1 MSTSAAESQ
10 RRRTLVSLVIAAIA
24 AGLSIW
30 TVLDRG
36 WVPFDE
42 GTIAQAAERVMH
54 GEVPHRDF
62 ADPYTGGL
70 PWLHALAM
78 RVFGVTLMAPR
89 YALFIAFLLWL
100 PAVWWL
106 ARRSCGRR
114 WAVAITILAAWW
126 SLPVYPAAMPTWY
139 LLFLGTWIVVALE
152 RWHASGQAR
161 WLVATGLACGIAVT
175 IKQTGLYL
183 LAGALLGV
191 LFREQED
198 TRLRWNGAAPA
209 GSTDAIIV
217 VLVAALGALVTKLL
231 AIGLGSGDVLH
242 LLFPIGSL
250 LLLAAL
256 REWRLT
262 DDRVLRWR
270 TLLRA
275 AGIVIAAAAVP
286 VVIFLLPYLRH
297 GALDS
302 LFAGAVGAGINR
314 MSALHLGMRPAGT
327 LIIAVLPVY
336 GVLLLEAMSRERPP
350 LRIVALVLGVALL
363 WFSIRSVEGYRRL
376 WYFGTSILPLAVATV
391 CCAGY
396 RAWRANRMLDPV
408 LLALAG
414 ITAFQALNQFPF
426 SAPNYYAYVAPLAIL
441 TAGAAAAQ
449 FHALTRLYAATL
461 ILAGFSGVVLRIGSV
476 HSVGGY
482 PIWWDYAHRLA
493 VPRGG
498 LLVTTYDSVRYGR
511 VVELVARHRS
521 AGAVY
526 AGPELPEVYFLT
538 ASKSPGPDSYSLF
551 AAPATDSGQLA
562 RVFNPAAADVLVI
575 KRRPMFGP
583 PLPPDVYRWL
593 ADRYPVGERIDT
605 LEVRWHAAP
614 PAQSGD
620 FARFVDGYL
629 DAFARRHPS
638 IAAGNGIHDHDDL
651 LDDLSAGA
659 IGQEIAELKR
669 ERAALAAF
677 DLGTLTADE
686 RVDRRILDG
695 IIDGWL
701 LEQETLQN
709 WRRNPM
715 LYASALAD
723 GVHNLMTME
732 SDPAPVRMRRVISK
746 LAQVPALLAAA
757 RANVR
762 TPPRLFAERG
772 AEMMRGVSA
781 MLEHDLPLAFTNV
794 GNAALMDSLLQS
806 ARVARLLVDAYTGYL
821 EREVVP
827 AAIGDFA
834 IGADNLARRFR
845 DEELLATPLD
855 QMVAL
860 GQRELASTQAQFTK
874 AAAMLEPGRNA
885 LQVWGDVR
893 RNHPKRG
900 EVVAAT
906 QRIVDSL
913 AAFVRSHRLA
923 ALPDGEHVVVAPSQ
937 PFDLGFGSMHAS
949 PPLEKTPVKSIYY
962 ITDARADQTPAEQE
976 AWLERFNYAS
986 LTITSA
992 HEAIP
997 GHWLHSIYMR
1007 QTPGKVRRI
1016 WIGLNPFPQP
1026 SSGQDGWAHYSEQL
1040 IVDEG
1045 FGNGD
1050 PRLRMAQLSDA
1061 LTRICRLLS
1070 GIKLHT
1076 RQWTL
1081 SDAARCFE
1089 ADAHLA
1095 APAATREAERGA
1107 YDPTYGGYFLGKRGF
1122 LKLRADYAA
1131 KMGRQFDLR
1140 AFHERIMRNGIAPIW
1155 AHRQLLLP
1163 GDTMEIIK

>member
-10 RRRTLVSLVIAAIA
+10 RRRTLVSLAIGISVAA
-24 AGLSIW
+24 LSVW

-42 GTIAQAAERVMH
+42 GTIAQAAERVLH
-54 GEVPHRDF
+54 GDVPHRDF
-62 ADPYTGGL
+62 TDPYTGGL
-70 PWLHALAM
+70 PYWHALAM
-78 RVFGVTLMAPR
+78 RVFGVSLMAPR

-106 ARRSCGRR
+106 ARRGCGRR

-139 LLFLGTWIVVALE
+139 LLFIATWIVVALE
-152 RWHASGQAR
+152 RWHVSGHAR
-161 WLVATGLACGIAVT
+161 WLVAVGMACGTAVT
-175 IKQTGLYL
+175 VKQTGLYL
-183 LAGALLGV
+183 LAGALLGI

-198 TRLRWNGAAPA
+198 TRLRWKGATPA
-209 GSTDAIIV
+209 GSTDPIILLLLAV
-217 VLVAALGALVTKLL
+217 LGALVVKLL

-242 LLFPIGSL
+242 LLFPITGVL
-250 LLLAAL
+250 MLAAL

-262 DDRVLRWR
+262 DRRVFRWR
-270 TLLRA
+270 TLIRA
-275 AGIVIAAAAVP
+275 TGIVIAAGTVP
-286 VVIFLLPYLRH
+286 VLIFLLPYLRH

-302 LFAGAVGAGINR
+302 WFAGAVGAGINR
-314 MSALHLGMRPAGT
+314 MSVLHLGMRPANT
-327 LIIAVLPVY
+327 LLIAVLPVY
-336 GVLLLEAMSRERPP
+336 GVLLLEAISRQRRA

-363 WFSIRSVEGYRRL
+363 WYSIRSVEGYRRL
-376 WYFGTSILPLAVATV
+376 WYFGTSILPLAVGV
-391 CCAGY
+391 VVFAGY

-449 FHALTRLYAATL
+449 FHVLPRLYAATL
-461 ILAGFSGVVLRIGSV
+461 MLAGFSGIVLRIGSV

-511 VVELVARHRS
+511 VVELVAQHRS
-521 AGAVY
+521 SGAVY

-538 ASKSPGPDSYSLF
+538 ATRSPGPDSYSLF
-551 AAPATDSGQLA
+551 SAPVADSAQLP
-562 RVFNPAAADVLVI
+562 REFNPAAADVLVI
-575 KRRPMFGP
+575 KSRPMFGP
-583 PLPPDVYRWL
+583 PLPHDVYQWL
-593 ADRYPVGERIDT
+593 ANRYPVGERIDT
-605 LEVRWHAAP
+605 LEVRWRAVP
-614 PAQSGD
+614 STGPGS
-620 FARFVDGYL
+620 FSRFVDGYL

-651 LDDLSAGA
+651 LDDFSATA
-659 IGQEIAELKR
+659 IAQEIVELKR
-669 ERAALAAF
+669 ERTVLAAF
-677 DLGTLTADE
+677 DPAALTPDE
-686 RVDRRILDG
+686 RVDRQILDG

-732 SDPAPVRMRRVISK
+732 SDSAPVRMRRAISK

-757 RANVR
+757 RANVM
-762 TPPRLFAERG
+762 TPPRLFAARG
-772 AEMMRGVSA
+772 AEMMRGASS
-781 MLEHDLPLAFTNV
+781 MLEHDLPLAFSNV
-794 GNAALMDSLLQS
+794 GNAALKDSLLQS
-806 ARVARLLVDAYTGYL
+806 ARVARPQLDAYASFL

-827 AAIGDFA
+827 APSSDFA
-834 IGADNLARRFR
+834 IGAANLARRFH
-845 DEELLATPLD
+845 DEELISTPLD
-855 QMVAL
+855 EMTAL
-860 GQRELASTQAQFTK
+860 GERELASTQAQFT
-874 AAAMLEPGRNA
+874 AAAARLEPGRVP
-885 LQVWGDVR
+885 LQVWRDVQR
-893 RNHPKRG
+893 DHPRRG

-913 AAFVRSHRLA
+913 AAFVRSRRLA
-923 ALPDGEHVVVAPSQ
+923 ALPEGERVVVAPSQ

-949 PPLEKTPVKSIYY
+949 PPLEKTPVKSFYY

-1026 SSGQDGWAHYSEQL
+1026 SSGQDGWAHYAEQL

-1045 FGNGD
+1045 FGNAD
-1050 PRLRMAQLSDA
+1050 PRLRLAQLSDA

-1076 RQWTL
+1076 KQWTL
-1081 SDAARCFE
+1081 DDAERCFE

-1095 APAATREAERGA
+1095 GPAARREAERGT

-1140 AFHERIMRNGIAPIW
+1140 TFHERIMRNGIAPIW

-1163 GDTMEIIK
+1163 GDTAEVIK